1 VSGRALPP
9 GTSADEVRETFL
21 RYFEAQQHTRVPS
34 ASLVPAGDPTLLF
47 TNAGMV
53 QFKDVFLGVDQRPYR
68 RATTAQKCMRVSG
81 KHNDLEN
88 VGPSPRHHTFFE
100 MLGNFSFG
108 DYFKREAIRFAWE
121 LVTGPFGIAPDRLVF
136 TVLADDDEAADAW
149 TALGVPAARVLRMG
163 DATNFWMM
171 GDVGPCGPTS
181 ELHYDRGPEAC
192 TCHRPDCSVRLDN
205 GCGRWLEIW
214 NLVFMQYNQAPTG
227 ERTPLPRP
235 GVDTGMGLER
245 IASVLQDVPTNYD
258 TDLFL
263 PILDGLQ
270 HEILGES
277 DAERAAHSIAYRV
290 LADHG
295 RAMTFLVSDGVL
307 PGNEGRGYVLRMVM
321 RRALRYAR
329 QMRGDAAAR
338 APLTAAPLL
347 PRVADLVIRRMA
359 RAYPELERQRGHIH
373 EVLAAEEGRF
383 ERTLDAG
390 LERLDALIGETRARG
405 LRALPGAEVFRL
417 YDTYGFPPDLTR
429 DVAREHGLELD
440 DAGFDDEMAR
450 QRERSRGAVA
460 FRFDAPDRSLYAEL
474 RDEAGET
481 VFVGYDALEAD
492 ARVVALIAGGRR
504 VDAVEQG
511 QDVDVVVDR
520 TPCYAESGGQV
531 GDTGEMRAPGGAVAV
546 TDTQRPVP
554 GLWVHRG
561 RVTHGGMRVG
571 DAVHLTVDA
580 ARRSDIRRNH
590 TATHLLHRAL
600 QEVLGEHARQA
611 GSLVAPDRLRF
622 DFVHPAAV
630 APSELARIEDRVNE
644 EIVAAHPVTTTVMR
658 YDDAV
663 ASGATA
669 LFGEKYGDE
678 VRVVT
683 VDDYSRE
690 LCGGTHVRTTSEIE
704 LFLLTGEGSV
714 GSGIRRIEAATGRG
728 AVERLHDAEVKLREA
743 AAELRVPP
751 DALPARVQQL
761 TERRRAAERAAARA
775 RVGAA
780 VPDLDALAGA
790 ARDVDGIAVLGAT
803 IAGATQGSLRAF
815 GDRLKSKFPAGVIV
829 AAGGADGRVEIVVMA
844 TPGAVS
850 RGAAASKV
858 MQALNRRLGTRG
870 GGRPELAQ
878 GGGGDPARLPE
889 VMDALPDIVREV
901 LAASEV
907 TR

>member
-1 VSGRALPP
+1 
-9 GTSADEVRETFL
+9 
-21 RYFEAQQHTRVPS
+21 
-34 ASLVPAGDPTLLF
+34 
-47 TNAGMV
+47 
-53 QFKDVFLGVDQRPYR
+53 
-68 RATTAQKCMRVSG
+68 
-81 KHNDLEN
+81 
-88 VGPSPRHHTFFE
+88 
-100 MLGNFSFG
+100 
-108 DYFKREAIRFAWE
+108 
-121 LVTGPFGIAPDRLVF
+121 
-136 TVLADDDEAADAW
+136 
-149 TALGVPAARVLRMG
+149 
-163 DATNFWMM
+163 
-171 GDVGPCGPTS
+171 
-181 ELHYDRGPEAC
+181 
-192 TCHRPDCSVRLDN
+192 
-205 GCGRWLEIW
+205 
-214 NLVFMQYNQAPTG
+214 MQYNQAPTG

-277 DAERAAHSIAYRV
+277 DAERAAHTIAYRV

-359 RAYPELERQRGHIH
+359 RAYPELERQRAHIH

-474 RDEAGET
+474 RDEVGET

-492 ARVVALIAGGRR
+492 ARVVALIAVGRR

-520 TPCYAESGGQV
+520 TPFYAESGGQV

-561 RVTHGGMRVG
+561 RVTHGRC
-571 DAVHLTVDA
+571 
-580 ARRSDIRRNH
+580 ARRRCRASHGGRRAPERH
-590 TATHLLHRAL
+590 QTQPHRDA
-600 QEVLGEHARQA
+600 
-611 GSLVAPDRLRF
+611 
-622 DFVHPAAV
+622 PAAPG
-630 APSELARIEDRVNE
+630 APG
-644 EIVAAHPVTTTVMR
+644 
-658 YDDAV
+658 
-663 ASGATA
+663 GA
-669 LFGEKYGDE
+669 
-678 VRVVT
+678 
-683 VDDYSRE
+683 
-690 LCGGTHVRTTSEIE
+690 
-704 LFLLTGEGSV
+704 
-714 GSGIRRIEAATGRG
+714 
-728 AVERLHDAEVKLREA
+728 
-743 AAELRVPP
+743 
-751 DALPARVQQL
+751 
-761 TERRRAAERAAARA
+761 RRARPP
-775 RVGAA
+775 G
-780 VPDLDALAGA
+780 
-790 ARDVDGIAVLGAT
+790 
-803 IAGATQGSLRAF
+803 
-815 GDRLKSKFPAGVIV
+815 RL
-829 AAGGADGRVEIVVMA
+829 AGGAGPAPLRFCAFGRG
-844 TPGAVS
+844 GAVGAGADRGS
-850 RGAAASKV
+850 RQRADRRGASG
-858 MQALNRRLGTRG
+858 RR
-870 GGRPELAQ
+870 P
-878 GGGGDPARLPE
+878 P
-889 VMDALPDIVREV
+889 
-901 LAASEV
+901 
-907 TR
+907 